1 MLMRLLSTYVL
12 RRLLGAGR
20 RSRRDRYG
28 YGGWPGGGRG
38 RSRWGGYGPRYGYG
52 SRYGYGARGRR
63 TGGFRFFGPFPT
75 YSTRTRRG
83 SRVTVSG
90 CCLPIP
96 LTLGLATLGALR
108 ALMRR

>member
-52 SRYGYGARGRR
+52 ARGRR

-96 LTLGLATLGALR
+96 LALSVGAALAARAFLR
-108 ALMRR
+108 R